1 MASWQELLDRPE
13 GTFTSFK
20 STPTMSRLPE
30 TSAGIS
36 ESERTI
42 LIVEDNSFDVA
53 LLRHT
58 LDHHGVRSRI
68 VVMKDDE
75 RASKF
80 LDGAEAKEQA
90 VPALIILDLNL
101 PTKTGRELLARVRQS
116 LLLRDVPVV
125 VFSSSEAETDRQ
137 EALRLGANRYVTKPS
152 NLDAFLNIVRF

>member
-42 LIVEDNSFDVA
+42 LIVEDNSGDVA

-58 LDHHGVRSRI
+58 LDHHGVRSI
-68 VVMKDDE
+68 MKDGE

-116 LLLRDVPVV
+116 LLLKDVPVV